1 MDRQSRL
8 GLVREFHRGRTA
20 NFHSK
25 AGVYPV
31 KVDSEGSMKDLST
44 AISDI
49 RSGLLPKLSVGEE
62 RPYNEQD
69 FANHLPRS
77 HASLATCLELVKECE
92 LEAIRDIS
100 VAAPVIL
107 LCGEHTEA
115 SRPWTQGKHVQL
127 AYQAYIDIKVTLSF

>member
-1 MDRQSRL
+1 M
-8 GLVREFHRGRTA
+8 
-20 NFHSK
+20 N
-25 AGVYPV
+25 
-31 KVDSEGSMKDLST
+31 DLST

-49 RSGLLPKLSVGEE
+49 RSGLLPKISVGEE

-77 HASLATCLELVKECE
+77 HAALATCIEVVKECE
-92 LEAIRDIS
+92 LEDVS

-115 SRPWTQGKHVQL
+115 SWPWTQGKHVQL
-127 AYQAYIDIKVTLSF
+127 AYQANIDIKATFSL